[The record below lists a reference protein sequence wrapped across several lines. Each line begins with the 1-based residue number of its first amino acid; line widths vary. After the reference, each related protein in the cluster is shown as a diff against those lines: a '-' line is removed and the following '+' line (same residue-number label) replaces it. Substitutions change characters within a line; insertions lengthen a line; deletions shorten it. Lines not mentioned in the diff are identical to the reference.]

1 MKPIEYLYDLV
12 GQSNFT
18 TIGYTFQDEK
28 LKDEFISKLPCIRY
42 KEIDPSFSFVDTIKQ
57 KLRDIRLDS
66 VLDDSS
72 DIGIKIEYVVLDSE
86 EDLLNQPD
94 GEKYEV
100 SRSIRLNHILEKL
113 RDEGIKSD
121 VKIIFTTP
129 TYTSLELPYSY
140 TTQNLKGGSKSMY
153 MADLVFFVN
162 DGIAKLMKNRFGINN
177 ETFSLNEL

>member
-1 MKPIEYLYDLV
+1 MKPIENLYDLV

-42 KEIDPSFSFVDTIKQ
+42 KEIDSSFSFDGSIKQ

-66 VLDDSS
+66 LLNDTPDIGLKFEYLVLDF
-72 DIGIKIEYVVLDSE
+72 E
-86 EDLLNQPD
+86 EDL
-94 GEKYEV
+94 EKSEKNEIA
-100 SRSIRLNHILEKL
+100 RSIQLSRILEKL
-113 RDEGIKSD
+113 RGESIECGI
-121 VKIIFTTP
+121 KIIFTTP
-129 TYTSLELPYSY
+129 TYPTLDVTPI
-140 TTQNLKGGSKSMY
+140 QNLKGGSKSMY

-162 DGIAKLMKNRFGINN
+162 GGIAKLMKNRFGIDN

>member
-42 KEIDPSFSFVDTIKQ
+42 KEMDPSFSFDGSIKQ

-66 VLDDSS
+66 LLNDTPDIGLKFEYLVLDF
-72 DIGIKIEYVVLDSE
+72 E
-86 EDLLNQPD
+86 EDLPYLGKGD
-94 GEKYEV
+94 KHEI
-100 SRSIRLNHILEKL
+100 SRSILLGSIIEKL
-113 RDEGIKSD
+113 RGESVECGIK
-121 VKIIFTTP
+121 VIFTTP
-129 TYTSLELPYSY
+129 TYTSLGVTS
-140 TTQNLKGGSKSMY
+140 TQKLKGGSKSMY

-162 DGIAKLMKNRFGINN
+162 DGIAKLMKNRFGIDN
-177 ETFSLNEL
+177 ETFSLNKL

>member
-42 KEIDPSFSFVDTIKQ
+42 KEIDSSFSFDGTIKQ

-66 VLDDSS
+66 LLNDTPDIGLKFEYLVLDF
-72 DIGIKIEYVVLDSE
+72 E
-86 EDLLNQPD
+86 EDLPYLGKGDKN
-94 GEKYEV
+94 EI
-100 SRSIRLNHILEKL
+100 SRSIQLSGILEKL
-113 RDEGIKSD
+113 RGESIECVIK
-121 VKIIFTTP
+121 VIFTTP
-129 TYTSLELPYSY
+129 TYSSLDTP
-140 TTQNLKGGSKSMY
+140 TQNLKGGSKSMY

-162 DGIAKLMKNRFGINN
+162 DGIAKLMKNRFGIDN
-177 ETFSLNEL
+177 ETFSLNGL

>member
-42 KEIDPSFSFVDTIKQ
+42 KEIDSSFSFDGSIKQ

-66 VLDDSS
+66 ILNDSS
-72 DIGIKIEYVVLDSE
+72 DIGIKPVYLILDYD
-86 EDLLNQPD
+86 DLPSQPD
-94 GEKYEV
+94 V
-100 SRSIRLNHILEKL
+100 SRYIQLGYLLEKL
-113 RDEGIKSD
+113 RSQGIESD

-129 TYTSLELPYSY
+129 TYDSLELSP
-140 TTQNLKGGSKSMY
+140 TQKIKGGSKSLY
-153 MADLVFFVN
+153 MADLVFMIN
-162 DGIAKLMKNRFGINN
+162 SGIAKIAKNRFSHGHFD
-177 ETFSLNEL
+177 ETISLNGL